1 MEAEV
6 EAEFSPG
13 LTLTPEL
20 PHQVA
25 RNFTKSLLVSLPL
38 FSGVLSAP

>member
-1 MEAEV
+1 MEV

-20 PHQVA
+20 PHQLA
-25 RNFTKSLLVSLPL
+25 RNFTKSLIGFAALVFGS
-38 FSGVLSAP
+38 SLSAP